1 MYCDMIL
8 LRGISMSKNQNFIKC
23 PNCGEEINIE
33 SLIQAG
39 AKDEIEKK
47 LALQQA
53 EFNEQIKVLKAQN
66 SSLAQKYEE
75 EKFKEIEEAIKAEK
89 KKQAK
94 AEEDLCKKIT
104 EENAEANEI
113 LQKEL
118 EEKKPLN

>member
-1 MYCDMIL
+1 MYCDTIL
-8 LRGISMSKNQNFIKC
+8 SRGISMAKEQNFIKC

-53 EFNEQIKVLKAQN
+53 EFNEQIKALKAQN
-66 SSLAQKYEE
+66 PSLAQKYEE
-75 EKFKEIEEAIKAEK
+75 EKLKEINEAIMAEK

-94 AEEDLCKKIT
+94 AEEDLRKKIT
-104 EENAEANEI
+104 EENAEANEL

-118 EEKKPLN
+118 EEKTSQ